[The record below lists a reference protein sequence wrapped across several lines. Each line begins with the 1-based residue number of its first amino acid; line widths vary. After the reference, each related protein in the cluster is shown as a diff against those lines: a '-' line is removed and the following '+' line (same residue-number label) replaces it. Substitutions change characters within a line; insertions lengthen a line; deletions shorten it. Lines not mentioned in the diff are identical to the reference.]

1 VSVDRDVKPEAAVD
15 GGDIDVE
22 QVRRTFAEQG
32 YVGPFTLWEPEQM
45 AAWWKQQ
52 RKALL
57 DPAHDAR
64 KVFDNPVNYDR
75 HLDVPGLGR
84 LITEPAIVRRMQ
96 ALIGADV
103 LCWRS
108 EFFPKNPGDS
118 GTGWH
123 QVETYAIGETSEG
136 MLEATGHSPGNP
148 MELTC
153 WVAFTE
159 AARENACMKVI
170 PGTHREWRYDEH
182 AVMRWNGAARDHSFF
197 GYNYDDIKI
206 DKDWDP
212 DREDV
217 RHLEMRAGQFF
228 IFTAR
233 TIHGSNPNTS
243 RRQRMG
249 FAIRVVPTHVRVY
262 GGMTEFDEF
271 GHHFTL
277 DRHGCVLVGGRDEY
291 GLNTVTDRDVW
302 GELFTPVPAPE
313 PTAAPTEV

>member
-1 VSVDRDVKPEAAVD
+1 VDLETDAK
-15 GGDIDVE
+15 
-22 QVRRTFAEQG
+22 TFAEQG
-32 YVGPFTLWEPEQM
+32 YIGPFTLWEPEEM
-45 AAWWKQQ
+45 AAWWKTQ

-57 DPAHDAR
+57 DPANNER

-75 HLDVPGLGR
+75 HLDVSGLSK
-84 LITEPAIVRRMQ
+84 LISEPEIVRRMQ
-96 ALIGADV
+96 AIIGSDI
-103 LCWRS
+103 LCWRT

-123 QVETYAIGETSEG
+123 QVETYAIGETTQG
-136 MLEATGHSPGNP
+136 MLEATEHSPGNP

-159 AARENACMKVI
+159 AAKENACIKVI
-170 PGTHREWRYDEH
+170 PGSHRKWRYDER
-182 AVMRWNGAARDHSFF
+182 APMKWNGAARDNSFF

-212 DREDV
+212 DQDDV

-271 GHHFTL
+271 GHRFDL
-277 DRHGCVLVGGRDEY
+277 DRHGCVLVAGKDDYR
-291 GLNTVTDRDVW
+291 LNRMAHENAW
-302 GELFTPVPAPE
+302 GEPFSPVESA
-313 PTAAPTEV
+313 V